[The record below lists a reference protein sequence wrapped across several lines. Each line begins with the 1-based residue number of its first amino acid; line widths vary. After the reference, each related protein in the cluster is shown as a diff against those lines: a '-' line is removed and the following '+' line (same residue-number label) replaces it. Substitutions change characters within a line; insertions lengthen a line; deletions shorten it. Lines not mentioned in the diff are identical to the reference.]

1 MATKIYESTNITL
14 VDGTEIYLTPLKIK
28 YLREFM
34 DVFRD
39 IDENEPDRMLHLIK
53 CATVCMKQYYPRIRT
68 IEDFE
73 DNIDVDSMYTILDIG
88 AGIKIKKDKDQE
100 VADAIKGKKEEED
113 DGRSWDTTDL
123 AALES
128 EAFLIGIWKDYEE
141 LETSLSMQ
149 ELVAIVNKKRE
160 LDYSDKKFF
169 AAIQGVDL
177 DKESGN
183 KKEVDPWEAM
193 KARVFSRGATS
204 DPNDIMALQG
214 VNAEKAGFGI
224 GMGLDYEKY

>member
-1 MATKIYESTNITL
+1 
-14 VDGTEIYLTPLKIK
+14 
-28 YLREFM
+28 M